1 MGEEEFLFPMVQ
13 KTNDTFLYKELKY
26 DRRIQLKQVHLF
38 YIRFGILKIAA
49 LAMKLPTKF

>member
-1 MGEEEFLFPMVQ
+1 MTVEYNWNKF
-13 KTNDTFLYKELKY
+13 TC
-26 DRRIQLKQVHLF
+26 F